1 MGNSVPKA
9 KSPKLKELNKKLM
22 NNKKRINELKQP
34 HIIAWL
40 KEKDKEMMKRT
51 NYKHSNK
58 MGNSVPK
65 AKFADQHLREK
76 RIEIVKEQNK
86 EQINEV
92 KKLILELINEVKEQ
106 SKELMKKIQDDEQNL
121 EQIVN
126 ECKELKELK
135 ERNKV
140 HQKWFL
146 DAKKPELGNK
156 ELAKRILDA
165 ETKRILDAEQSLEH
179 INELMEQDKEMM
191 ERLLFLEQ
199 INESKEPYKE
209 QLKQVQDA
217 VTAWQQ
223 DAR

>member
-86 EQINEV
+86 EQLKQILDAKNP
-92 KKLILELINEVKEQ
+92 KLKELN
-106 SKELMKKIQDDEQNL
+106 KELMNTKKSIN
-121 EQIVN
+121 
-126 ECKELKELK
+126 ELKEK
-135 ERNKV
+135 
-140 HQKWFL
+140 
-146 DAKKPELGNK
+146 
-156 ELAKRILDA
+156 
-165 ETKRILDAEQSLEH
+165 
-179 INELMEQDKEMM
+179 DKEMKK
-191 ERLLFLEQ
+191 RILFLEQ
-199 INESKEPYKE
+199 IVEGTE
-209 QLKQVQDA
+209 QRA
-217 VTAWQQ
+217 V
-223 DAR
+223 